1 MVTVTVKAYKL
12 YAYILLVCDGFIIRM
27 ADILA
32 ITSLSSLCTG
42 LLIVCVFKPTGVYRL
57 LHAVL
62 HILTVDG
69 DSQGLT
75 HSLVYCRAQKID
87 SDLLCVRED
96 IQNYTA
102 TENPEIETANLGE
115 VDNNEVTGASFDVVQ
130 DSQLLAGSIFQILLL
145 LLQNHS
151 DLSKN
156 DKLVSTVNTIFVPL
170 FGKWLRNKVD
180 IYTKPDQVH
189 RFLVLFRSAVWPQV
203 EEQSAY
209 YDIDKL
215 KVIAKQCIRSELP
228 SIVSFI
234 AASQV
239 DNILDDVLNA
249 TEHSELNEQLG
260 LAILCQCMQNSL
272 SVLK

>member
-1 MVTVTVKAYKL
+1 M
-12 YAYILLVCDGFIIRM
+12 
-27 ADILA
+27 
-32 ITSLSSLCTG
+32 
-42 LLIVCVFKPTGVYRL
+42 
-57 LHAVL
+57 
-62 HILTVDG
+62 DG

-87 SDLLCVRED
+87 SDLLWVRED
-96 IQNYTA
+96 IQSYTA
-102 TENPEIETANLGE
+102 TEEPEIETANRGE
-115 VDNNEVTGASFDVVQ
+115 VVNNKVTGASFDAVQ

-156 DKLVSTVNTIFVPL
+156 DKVVSTVNTIFVPL

-203 EEQSAY
+203 EEQPVH

-215 KVIAKQCIRSELP
+215 KVIAKQCIHLELP
-228 SIVSFI
+228 SLVSFI

>member
-1 MVTVTVKAYKL
+1 M
-12 YAYILLVCDGFIIRM
+12 C
-27 ADILA
+27 
-32 ITSLSSLCTG
+32 S
-42 LLIVCVFKPTGVYRL
+42 
-57 LHAVL
+57 
-62 HILTVDG
+62 
-69 DSQGLT
+69 
-75 HSLVYCRAQKID
+75 
-87 SDLLCVRED
+87 SDL
-96 IQNYTA
+96 
-102 TENPEIETANLGE
+102 
-115 VDNNEVTGASFDVVQ
+115 TGASFDAVQ

-203 EEQSAY
+203 EEQPIH

-215 KVIAKQCIRSELP
+215 KVIAKQCIHLELP
-228 SIVSFI
+228 TLVSFI

-249 TEHSELNEQLG
+249 TAHSELNEQLG